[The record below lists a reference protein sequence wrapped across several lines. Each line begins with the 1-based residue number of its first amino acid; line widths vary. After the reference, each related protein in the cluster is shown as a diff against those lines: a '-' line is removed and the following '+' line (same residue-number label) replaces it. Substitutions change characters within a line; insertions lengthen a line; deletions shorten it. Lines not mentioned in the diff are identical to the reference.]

1 MAEETNETTSFSD
14 IFSCKLKTI
23 DVHTLEQ
30 AISKAVSDLVG
41 IKLECDID
49 QIQYGNGYSRQGAKF
64 NVALSEPVDEMFGS
78 LNSSAER
85 G

>member
-1 MAEETNETTSFSD
+1 MAEETNETSSFDD

-23 DVHTLEQ
+23 DVRTLEQ

-41 IKLECDID
+41 IKLECGID

-64 NVALSEPVDEMFGS
+64 NVSLSEPVEEMFGS
-78 LNSSAER
+78 PGSSSER